1 MYTLA
6 KSHKIRNLVVK
17 DSQAICLEDVTNKAI
32 ELSHSLVDL
41 EYDNKVV
48 DIKKAK
54 KAVAELEKIT
64 NALGRRIRQEVFD
77 EVMAGR
83 KEKTRTSKETLHV
96 SRRKKSKLLT

>member
-83 KEKTRTSKETLHV
+83 KEKNKNFKGDVTRFKKKKE
-96 SRRKKSKLLT
+96 